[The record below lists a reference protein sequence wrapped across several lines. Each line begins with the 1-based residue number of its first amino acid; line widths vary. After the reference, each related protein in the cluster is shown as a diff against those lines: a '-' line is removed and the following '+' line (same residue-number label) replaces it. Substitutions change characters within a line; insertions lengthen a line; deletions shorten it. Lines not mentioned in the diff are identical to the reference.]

1 MKKSLVVL
9 YAMTSFVGADNLII
23 KESKSDFNTT
33 VKQIQKSI
41 QARDMKILGLIDHKE
56 IAHQGTMNIN
66 DEQVILF
73 ANPNYNSRMIL
84 NDPNVALELPMKI
97 AVRKDF
103 KGKVLLITSA
113 NHMRRAQLCF
123 ENANLNTTAFPT
135 DCISSYRTKGIQYNI
150 FPRVEALSQ
159 WENLIHEWIGF
170 LVYKATF

>member
-23 KESKSDFNTT
+23 KESKTDFNTT

-41 QARDMKILGLIDHKE
+41 QARDMKVLGLIDHKE
-56 IAHQGTMNIN
+56 IAQQGTMNIN

-103 KGKVLLITSA
+103 KGKVWIVYRNPSDLKENYKLSHCGILPEMEKTIGEITD
-113 NHMRRAQLCF
+113 
-123 ENANLNTTAFPT
+123 TVV
-135 DCISSYRTKGIQYNI
+135 K
-150 FPRVEALSQ
+150 
-159 WENLIHEWIGF
+159 
-170 LVYKATF
+170 

>member
-1 MKKSLVVL
+1 MKRALVTL

-23 KESKSDFNTT
+23 KESKTDFNTT
-33 VKQIQKSI
+33 VKQLQKSI

-56 IAHQGTMNIN
+56 IAQQGTMNIN

-103 KGKVLLITSA
+103 KGKVWIIYRNPTGLKENYKLQHCGVLPELEKTIDSITKEV
-113 NHMRRAQLCF
+113 AQ
-123 ENANLNTTAFPT
+123 
-135 DCISSYRTKGIQYNI
+135 
-150 FPRVEALSQ
+150 
-159 WENLIHEWIGF
+159 
-170 LVYKATF
+170 

>member
-103 KGKVLLITSA
+103 KGKVWIVYRNPSDLKENYKLSHCGVLPEMEKTIGEITD
-113 NHMRRAQLCF
+113 
-123 ENANLNTTAFPT
+123 TVV
-135 DCISSYRTKGIQYNI
+135 K
-150 FPRVEALSQ
+150 
-159 WENLIHEWIGF
+159 
-170 LVYKATF
+170 

>member
-23 KESKSDFNTT
+23 KESKRDFNTT

-103 KGKVLLITSA
+103 KGKVWIVYRNPSDLKENYKLSHCGILPEMEKTIDSITGEV
-113 NHMRRAQLCF
+113 AQ
-123 ENANLNTTAFPT
+123 
-135 DCISSYRTKGIQYNI
+135 
-150 FPRVEALSQ
+150 
-159 WENLIHEWIGF
+159 
-170 LVYKATF
+170 

>member
-1 MKKSLVVL
+1 MKRALVTL

-23 KESKSDFNTT
+23 KESKTDFNTT
-33 VKQIQKSI
+33 VKQLQKSI

-56 IAHQGTMNIN
+56 IAQQGTMNIN

-103 KGKVLLITSA
+103 KGKVWIVYRNPSDLKENYKLRHCGVLPEMEKTIGEITD
-113 NHMRRAQLCF
+113 
-123 ENANLNTTAFPT
+123 TVV
-135 DCISSYRTKGIQYNI
+135 K
-150 FPRVEALSQ
+150 
-159 WENLIHEWIGF
+159 
-170 LVYKATF
+170 

>member
-23 KESKSDFNTT
+23 KESKTDFNTT
-33 VKQIQKSI
+33 VKQIHKSI
-41 QARDMKILGLIDHKE
+41 QARDMKVLGLIDHKE
-56 IAHQGTMNIN
+56 LAQQGTMNIN

-103 KGKVLLITSA
+103 KGKVWIVYRNPSDLKENYKLSHCGILPEMEKTIGEITD
-113 NHMRRAQLCF
+113 
-123 ENANLNTTAFPT
+123 TVV
-135 DCISSYRTKGIQYNI
+135 K
-150 FPRVEALSQ
+150 
-159 WENLIHEWIGF
+159 
-170 LVYKATF
+170 